1 MEQNDNE
8 VKVRFGLDNNQI
20 IEQFEKI
27 EQKLLTLVD
36 IRASLEKEIKDL
48 NDYIGQLEQE
58 LQQKIEAENKLIE
71 ERSFVKAKVDSLLNK
86 LEDINIAADSDDQN
100 KEEGGVTSF

>member
-1 MEQNDNE
+1 MEQKDNE

-27 EQKLLTLVD
+27 EQKLLKLVD

-86 LEDINIAADSDDQN
+86 LEDINIAADSDDQ

>member
-27 EQKLLTLVD
+27 EQKLLKLID

-58 LQQKIEAENKLIE
+58 LQQKIEAESKLIE

-86 LEDINIAADSDDQN
+86 LEDINIAADSDDQ
-100 KEEGGVTSF
+100 KEEGGVASF

>member
-1 MEQNDNE
+1 MKQNDNE

-27 EQKLLTLVD
+27 EQKLLKLID

-86 LEDINIAADSDDQN
+86 LEDIKIVADSDDQ
-100 KEEGGVTSF
+100 KEEGGVASF

>member
-1 MEQNDNE
+1 M
-8 VKVRFGLDNNQI
+8 DNNQI

-27 EQKLLTLVD
+27 EQKILKLID
-36 IRASLEKEIKDL
+36 IRASLEREIKDL

-86 LEDINIAADSDDQN
+86 LEDINIPAESDDRKN
-100 KEEGGVTSF
+100 EEGGGVTNF

>member
-27 EQKLLTLVD
+27 EQKLLKLID

-71 ERSFVKAKVDSLLNK
+71 EKSFVRAKVDSLLNK
-86 LEDINIAADSDDQN
+86 LEDINIAADTEDQ
-100 KEEGGVTSF
+100 KEEGGVASF